1 MSTDITWKVID
12 KLFKSNQNYLVKHH
26 LDSYNDFFKNDLVK
40 IIKENNPIK
49 LIKNQDPKT
58 KQYKNRCELYLGG
71 KSGNRIYY
79 GKPIIVENDENKVMY
94 PNIARL
100 RNMTYAF
107 SIHYDLEVFVENDGV
122 EKSFL
127 LEKILLG
134 RFPIM
139 VQSDLCVLNK
149 LNKELRFNLGECR
162 NDYGGYFIIDGKEKS
177 IIPQETFANNTMYIR
192 DKVND
197 TYSHSCEIRSVSE
210 DTSKPVRVFSIRVV
224 SPTETQK
231 NSNIVAVIP
240 NVRKP
245 IPIFILMRALGL
257 ISDKEIIEYI
267 LLNLTNNKY
276 IDFLRNSVYDAGK
289 IFTQEAALRY
299 IGSFTKGKGISHAY
313 EIITDYVLPHIGEMN
328 FKQKAYYLG
337 YMTYRLLRVY
347 FKDEKPTDRDNF
359 LYKRIE
365 NTGELIYQLFRE
377 YYAIQ
382 KKHIFTKIDKEYFYN
397 ESLYKGNMEELITKN
412 YVEFFKEKIL
422 QDGVKRAFKGNWG
435 SQEHTKRPGVVQD
448 LNRLSFNSHLAQ
460 LRKLNLPLDASAK
473 VVGPRLLHTTQ
484 WGIIDPVD
492 TPDGGN
498 IGLHKNMAI
507 GAHITTKALPNIYI
521 PLLSKLGIQ
530 FLEELKPSMVNELS
544 KVFLNGAWIGCT
556 DDPEKLK
563 DELLVRRRNSLIP
576 IYTSIR
582 WDISMNEIVIF
593 CDGGR
598 LCRPIYYIKKDK
610 MPSYARDFVEFDKIT
625 WSQLTRG
632 MNKPKV
638 MYNDNKIFSPNELYG
653 NNTMEFLE
661 GNSCVIEFIDTQ
673 ETESAYIAM
682 NTDEL
687 NTQHTHIEIH
697 PSLALG
703 IMGNQIVF
711 PENNQ
716 LPRDLF
722 SCGQSKQAVSVY
734 HSNFKNR
741 IDKSGLI
748 LNYGQIPLVKSR
760 YMKYINN
767 EEHPYGEN
775 AIVAIMS
782 FSGYNVEDSV
792 LINKGSIDRGFFRTT
807 YYNMYESYEES
818 SKISGNEINS
828 NFMNVNTEN
837 VIGKRPGYDYSY
849 INEQGLIKEE
859 TILNDKIMVIGKSMT
874 NVEDPTTF
882 IDMSTKTK
890 KGQLGIVDKSFITD
904 GEQGTRIAKVRIR
917 EERIPAIGDK
927 VCSRCGQKGTI
938 GLIIPEENMP
948 YTKNGLK
955 PDIIIN
961 PHALP
966 SRMTIGQLI
975 ETVVGKTGC
984 IYGYHSDCTAFTNK
998 GPKNEYYGD
1007 MLIREGFHSS
1017 GNEVLYNGMTGEQ
1030 IETEIFIGP
1039 TYYMRL
1045 KHMVKDKINYR
1056 SQGPKAYLTRQP
1068 VQGRANDGGL
1078 RIGEM
1083 ERDCVAGHGAG
1094 HFLEE
1099 SMLTRGD
1106 DYYMAVC
1113 NQSGTIAVYNEEKKL
1128 FYSLLIDGPIKFT
1141 KNQKGEFNVNNISK
1155 YGKSFSLVRVPYSF
1169 KLLMHELLT
1178 MNVQVRIITEDNIE
1192 QLTSMS
1198 YSNNASQITDVDS
1211 LETLGK
1217 ELISKLKELKP
1228 IRPEEELKVSG
1239 SIQKESGYQ
1248 PGLYGTVPSYG
1259 APSQPGMVP
1268 SYGAPGEYIPT
1279 SPPYNPTSP
1288 PYNPTSPPYNPTS
1301 PPYNPT
1307 SPPYNP
1313 TSPPYNPTSPGY
1325 GPTSRYEYN
1334 PTGKVLPHFGMPY
1347 NPTSPQYHPTSPS
1360 YDPVTPTEPEP
1371 QPEFKVESPTYE
1383 PGPLPPGH
1391 GDKLETPEDLN
1402 AQLVKIEEEIDKLSK
1417 DTEMEEKK
1425 RELLKTVY
1433 KSQKLTLKE
1442 LITNKEMLKTLKE
1455 DAKPFINYTPP
1466 GYYRPQME
1474 GETEEQYQE
1483 RLDSYKDYEELNRYF
1498 RDIPGYDGDMEYIQ
1512 KAIEKYREHIVN
1524 L

>member
-26 LDSYNDFFKNDLVK
+26 LDSYNNFFKNDLVK

-58 KQYKNRCELYLGG
+58 KKFKNRCELYLGG
-71 KSGNRIYY
+71 KSGDRIYY
-79 GKPIIVENDENKVMY
+79 GKPIIVENDENKIMY

-100 RNMTYAF
+100 RNMTYSF

-122 EKSFL
+122 EKTFV

-139 VQSDLCVLNK
+139 LQSDLCILNK

-197 TYSHSCEIRSVSE
+197 KYSHSCEIRSVSE

-231 NSNIVAVIP
+231 NSNIVAIIP

-245 IPIFILMRALGL
+245 IPIFILMRAMGV
-257 ISDKEIIEYI
+257 ISDKDIIKYI
-267 LLNLTNNKY
+267 LLNLDNNKY

-299 IGSFTKGKGISHAY
+299 IGSFTKGKGISHSY

-337 YMTYRLLRVY
+337 YMTNRLLRVY

-365 NTGELIYQLFRE
+365 NTGELLYQLFRE
-377 YYAIQ
+377 YYTIQ

-397 ESLYKGNMEELITKN
+397 ESLYKGNMEELIQKN

-422 QDGVKRAFKGNWG
+422 QDGVKKAFKGNWG

-448 LNRLSFNSHLAQ
+448 LNRLSYNSHLAQ

-473 VVGPRLLHTTQ
+473 VIGPRLLHTTQ
-484 WGIIDPVD
+484 WGIVDPVD

-507 GAHITTKALPNIYI
+507 GAHITTKSLPSIYI
-521 PLLSKLGIQ
+521 PLLKKLNLM
-530 FLEELKPSMVNELS
+530 FLEELTPTMVNQLT
-544 KVFLNGAWIGCT
+544 KVFLNGSWIGCT
-556 DDPEKLK
+556 DDPEKMK
-563 DELLVRRRNSLIP
+563 KELLIRRRNSLIP
-576 IYTSIR
+576 IYTSVR
-582 WDISMNEIVIF
+582 WDISMNEIIILS
-593 CDGGR
+593 DGGR
-598 LCRPIYYIKKDK
+598 LCRPIYYIKDK
-610 MPSYARDFVEFDKIT
+610 MPSYVREIDDFENTT
-625 WSQLTRG
+625 WNQLTRG
-632 MNKPKV
+632 LNKPKIPFD
-638 MYNDNKIFSPNELYG
+638 DNTIFTPNELYG
-653 NNTMEFLE
+653 NNTLEFLQQ
-661 GNSCVIEFIDTQ
+661 NSCMIEFLDTQ

-682 NTDEL
+682 NTNEL
-687 NTQHTHIEIH
+687 TTEHTHIEIH

-741 IDKSGLI
+741 IDKSGLV

-792 LINKGSIDRGFFRTT
+792 LINKASVDRGFFRTT

-859 TILNDKIMVIGKSMT
+859 TVLNDKIMVIGKSMT
-874 NVEDPTTF
+874 NIEDPGTF

-890 KGQLGIVDKSFITD
+890 KGQLGIVDKSFITE
-904 GEQGTRIAKVRIR
+904 GEEGTRIAKVRIR
-917 EERIPAIGDK
+917 EERVPAIGDK

-938 GLIIPEENMP
+938 GLVIPEENMP
-948 YTKNGLK
+948 YTKDGLK

-975 ETVVGKTGC
+975 ETLVGKAGC
-984 IYGYHSDCTAFTNK
+984 LYGYHSECTAFTNK
-998 GPKNEYYGD
+998 GPKTEYYGD

-1030 IETEIFIGP
+1030 LESEIFIGP

-1083 ERDCVAGHGAG
+1083 ERDCVAGHGAS
-1094 HFLEE
+1094 HFLKE
-1099 SMLTRGD
+1099 SMLNRGD
-1106 DYYMAVC
+1106 DYYLAVC
-1113 NQSGTIAVYNEEKKL
+1113 NQSGSIAIYNEDKKL
-1128 FYSLLIDGPIKFT
+1128 FYSLLVDGPIKFT

-1155 YGKSFSLVRVPYSF
+1155 YGKSFSIVRVPYSF

-1178 MNVQVRIITEDNIE
+1178 MNIQVRIITEDNIE
-1192 QLTSMS
+1192 QLTNLS
-1198 YSNNASQITDVDS
+1198 YSNNASEISGVDS
-1211 LETLGK
+1211 LETLGIN
-1217 ELISKLKELKP
+1217 LISKLKELKP
-1228 IRPEEELKVSG
+1228 IQKVENPKVSG
-1239 SIQKESGYQ
+1239 TLTSKSGYHLG
-1248 PGLYGTVPSYG
+1248 PGYVPPVRIPIDNPDYSPTSPSY
-1259 APSQPGMVP
+1259 VP
-1268 SYGAPGEYIPT
+1268 TSPTYVPTSPTYVPT
-1279 SPPYNPTSP
+1279 SPPYVPTSP
-1288 PYNPTSPPYNPTS
+1288 TYVPSSPTYVPTSPTYVPTS
-1301 PPYNPT
+1301 PTY
-1307 SPPYNP
+1307 
-1313 TSPPYNPTSPGY
+1313 
-1325 GPTSRYEYN
+1325 
-1334 PTGKVLPHFGMPY
+1334 V
-1347 NPTSPQYHPTSPS
+1347 PTSPS
-1360 YDPVTPTEPEP
+1360 YQPTSPSYQPTSPTPEEKSPTEDELREQLRNINEESKKLDLKDER
-1371 QPEFKVESPTYE
+1371 QPEFYKQMNEVEESIFKTQLKSVNKELEKVGETEDTAKREELEAFYKKKKE
-1383 PGPLPPGH
+1383 NLE
-1391 GDKLETPEDLN
+1391 KLIEDREKLKTPERLP
-1402 AQLVKIEEEIDKLSK
+1402 
-1417 DTEMEEKK
+1417 
-1425 RELLKTVY
+1425 Y
-1433 KSQKLTLKE
+1433 
-1442 LITNKEMLKTLKE
+1442 
-1455 DAKPFINYTPP
+1455 INYTPP
-1466 GYYRPQME
+1466 NYYFSQME
-1474 GETEEQYQE
+1474 GETDEQYKE
-1483 RLDSYKDYEELNRYF
+1483 RKDSYKDYDELTKFF
-1498 RDIPGYDGDMEYIQ
+1498 RDSRNYEGDLDYIQ
-1512 KAIEKYREHIVN
+1512 KAIDKYREHIVN
-1524 L
+1524 LEK